1 VKPPRE
7 LADRFA
13 AVLADYPE
21 ADRRSMFGCPG
32 AWVNGQLFTGTHSS
46 GWFVR
51 LPEAARREALALPG
65 AAPFTPGRDVTFR
78 EYVVLPAAIVEDDE
92 ALAGWLERA
101 MAYAASLPAKP
112 ERPPRR
118 RAPRSS

>member
-1 VKPPRE
+1 MKPTQA
-7 LADRFA
+7 LAARFA

-51 LPEAARREALALPG
+51 LPPSARDEALALPG
-65 AAPFTPGRDVTFR
+65 AAPFSPGRDVTFR
-78 EYVVLPAAIVEDDE
+78 EYVVLPAAVVSDDE
-92 ALAGWLERA
+92 ALIGWLERA
-101 MAYAASLPAKP
+101 MAYAASLPPKP
-112 ERPPRR
+112 ERPRRR
-118 RAPRSS
+118 RAPRA